1 MKGTHA
7 RGTTCQGPCQVL
19 TVTLMKGAHPRGH
32 KAPGVQGPPDLTL
45 FSALPT
51 RFSAPYSTSLLAVQ
65 KVESAP
71 AAGPLFLVFP
81 LPWSSF
87 FRSQSHLFSSSS
99 RIQLSN
105 NASLERK
112 SFWTIIS
119 YLFSPSLC
127 RITSLF
133 IMYLFSFCLAAL
145 GLSWGM
151 WGL

>member
-1 MKGTHA
+1 
-7 RGTTCQGPCQVL
+7 
-19 TVTLMKGAHPRGH
+19 MKGAHPRGH

-87 FRSQSHLFSSSS
+87 FRSQSHLFSPSS
-99 RIQLSN
+99 RIQLKQRFLGEEVLLDYHLVSFLPE
-105 NASLERK
+105 SL
-112 SFWTIIS
+112 S
-119 YLFSPSLC
+119 YHF
-127 RITSLF
+127 TFYNVF
-133 IMYLFSFCLAAL
+133 I
-145 GLSWGM
+145 
-151 WGL
+151 